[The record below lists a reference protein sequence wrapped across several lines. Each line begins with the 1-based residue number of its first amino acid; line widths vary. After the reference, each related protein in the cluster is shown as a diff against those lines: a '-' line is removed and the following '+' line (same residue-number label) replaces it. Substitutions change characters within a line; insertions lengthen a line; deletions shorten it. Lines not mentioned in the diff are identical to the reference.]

1 MSDSERAIRMIPVVV
16 VTLFLSFTTPNF
28 SDLPSFELKKPLD
41 RSNEEIFKIQ
51 KIQQEYLKIEQ
62 TQKTREFFEEFA
74 VYRLQ
79 KEKGS

>member
-51 KIQQEYLKIEQ
+51 KIQQEY
-62 TQKTREFFEEFA
+62 
-74 VYRLQ
+74 
-79 KEKGS
+79 